1 MPGMGGFGA
10 DIHAMNGRFPLE
22 RDTAQRRAIRSVLDE
37 AGRPLSPREVLS
49 AGRDHVPSL
58 GMATVYR
65 TLNGLVTEGALTAV
79 ELPGEPPRYEIAG
92 KPHHHHFHC
101 RRCDQVFEVPG
112 CPGNLGAVVP
122 KGFQLEAHEV
132 VLYGSCAQCA

>member
-1 MPGMGGFGA
+1 MGVGFR
-10 DIHAMNGRFPLE
+10 IHEDRRFPLE

-37 AGRPLSPREVLS
+37 AGRPLSPREVLT

-65 TLNGLVTEGALTAV
+65 TLNGLVSEGALITV
-79 ELPGEPPRYEIAG
+79 DLPGEPPRYEMSG

-101 RRCDQVFEVPG
+101 RQCDQVYEVPG

-122 KGFQLEAHEV
+122 EGFQLESHEV
-132 VLYGSCAQCA
+132 VLYGSCAECTS